1 MKGVYAMAMATKKN
15 AKNRQVQFEYNI
27 EGAASVF
34 LLGDFNDWNQKKHE
48 MKKND
53 DGIYRKTLV
62 LSPGTYEY
70 KFLVDG
76 QWKSD
81 PLKELAP
88 MNSFRTMN
96 NVIHV
101 S

>member
-1 MKGVYAMAMATKKN
+1 MGTMTAKN
-15 AKNRQVQFEYNI
+15 VKNRQVQFEYNNND
-27 EGAASVF
+27 ASSVF

-53 DGIYRKTLV
+53 DGIYRKTLK

-70 KFLVDG
+70 KFIVDG
-76 QWKSD
+76 QWKRD

-88 MNSFRTMN
+88 MNSFGTMN

-101 S
+101 D

>member
-1 MKGVYAMAMATKKN
+1 MSTMTKKN
-15 AKNRQVQFEYNI
+15 AKKRQIQIEYNI
-27 EGAASVF
+27 DGASSVF

-53 DGIYRKTLV
+53 DGIYRKTLM

-76 QWKSD
+76 QWKND

-88 MNSFRTMN
+88 MNCFRTMN